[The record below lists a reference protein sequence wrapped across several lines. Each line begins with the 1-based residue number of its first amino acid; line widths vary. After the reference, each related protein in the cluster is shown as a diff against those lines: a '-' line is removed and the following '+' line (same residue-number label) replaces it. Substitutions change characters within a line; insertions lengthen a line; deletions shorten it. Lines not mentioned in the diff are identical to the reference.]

1 VSDTAR
7 QEPTDPGL
15 AHRLRSDWRIASA
28 GWLLLAIIGVIFP
41 LVQPPHIVAL
51 ATLGLAYA
59 VAIVGL
65 NMLTGF
71 AGQVSLAQSLF
82 VATGAYI
89 TAILVQRY
97 NWPFLATLPP
107 VMLITFVLGL
117 LVGAPAVRLSGLY
130 LAVVTFSLGLL
141 VPPIIIR
148 LEPWT
153 AGANGMPISKKM
165 VPTGIFAADQW
176 KYYIAFA
183 FTCAAFY
190 FVRNIQ
196 RGGLGRALVIMRSNP
211 LVAAT
216 MGVNAARL
224 KVLAFAWSAL
234 LAGVSGSLIALVDQ
248 FVAPQTFT
256 FMLSILLL
264 VGAVIGG
271 IHSIVGALIG
281 GLVLVIL
288 PQLTDRAGL
297 GWVGVIYGAA
307 VVAFIMVAPN
317 GITGLARSAFDN
329 LLQRLAKR
337 PSAPPPELQ
346 PGGDSQQ
353 GIR

>member
-1 VSDTAR
+1 VSDNKAAD
-7 QEPTDPGL
+7 TDIVR
-15 AHRLRSDWRIASA
+15 RLRGDWRVAAA
-28 GWLLLAIIGVIFP
+28 GWLLLALIGIIFP

-59 VAIVGL
+59 IAIVGL

-82 VATGAYI
+82 VATGAYV

-97 NWPFLATLPP
+97 NWPFFATLPP
-107 VMLITFVLGL
+107 VMLVTFVLGV

-165 VPTGIFAADQW
+165 VPTGLFAADQW
-176 KYYIAFA
+176 KYYIALL
-183 FTCAAFY
+183 FTCIAFY

-196 RGGLGRALVIMRSNP
+196 RGGLGRALVIMRANP
-211 LVAAT
+211 LVAAA

-224 KVLAFAWSAL
+224 KVFAFAWSAL
-234 LAGVSGSLIALVDQ
+234 LAGVAGSLIALVDQ
-248 FVAPQTFT
+248 FVAPQNFT

-281 GLVLVIL
+281 GLILVIL

-307 VVAFIMVAPN
+307 VVTFIIVAPN
-317 GITGLARSAFDN
+317 GITGLVRSACDYV
-329 LLQRLAKR
+329 LRRLRRRVPATGKAVQADR
-337 PSAPPPELQ
+337 
-346 PGGDSQQ
+346 DSQQ

>member
-1 VSDTAR
+1 VQTAFTR
-7 QEPTDPGL
+7 WRHDD
-15 AHRLRSDWRIASA
+15 ARLQAL
-28 GWLLLAIIGVIFP
+28 GWTLLAIIGIVYP
-41 LVQPPHIVAL
+41 HLQPPHIVAL

-59 VAIVGL
+59 IAIVGL
-65 NMLTGF
+65 NMLAGF
-71 AGQVSLAQSLF
+71 AGQVSLAQSVF

-97 NWPFLATLPP
+97 NWPFIGTIPIAMA
-107 VMLITFVLGL
+107 VTFVLGV
-117 LVGAPAVRLSGLY
+117 LVGLPAMRLSGIY
-130 LAVVTFSLGLL
+130 LAIVTFSLGLL

-153 AGANGMPISKKM
+153 AGANGMPITRKM
-165 VPTGIFAADQW
+165 VPTGGLAPDQW
-176 KYYIAFA
+176 KYYTAFA

-190 FVRNIQ
+190 LVRNIQ
-196 RGGLGRALVIMRSNP
+196 RGGLGRALVVMRSNP

-216 MGVNAARL
+216 IGVNASRL
-224 KVLAFAWSAL
+224 KVLAFAWSAM
-234 LAGVSGSLIALVDQ
+234 LAGIAGSIIALVDE

-307 VVAFIMVAPN
+307 VVAVIMVAPN
-317 GITGLARSAFDN
+317 GVTGLVKSAVLWLVNRGD
-329 LLQRLAKR
+329 RGKAKPAWSLD
-337 PSAPPPELQ
+337 PSAAAKEKQ
-346 PGGDSQQ
+346 V
-353 GIR
+353 